1 MKKISPHVQIY
12 KFPIT
17 ALSSITNRV
26 TGLALTG
33 YFLGAGF
40 YCLCP
45 YKEEINNKY
54 DLLDWKVKKAI
65 NYGIIFPITYHT
77 FGGIRHMV
85 WDAKPH
91 LLKNNAVARSS
102 YLLIG
107 SSIIT
112 TILTENLIKQI

>member
-54 DLLDWKVKKAI
+54 NSLDWKLKKLI
-65 NYGIIFPITYHT
+65 NYGAIFPITYHT
-77 FGGIRHMV
+77 FGGIRHMI

-107 SSIIT
+107 SSLIS
-112 TILTENLIKQI
+112 TILAENLIKQI

>member
-45 YKEEINNKY
+45 YKEKINNKY
-54 DLLDWKVKKAI
+54 NLLDWKVKKVI
-65 NYGIIFPITYHT
+65 NYAAIFPITYHT
-77 FGGIRHMV
+77 FGGIRHMI
-85 WDAKPH
+85 WDVKPH

-107 SSIIT
+107 SSIIS
-112 TILTENLIKQI
+112 TILAENIIK